1 MEIYNEIQTFTCN
14 KEMKEF
20 FKQMKRNKVNVSK
33 FIRDSVKKNMPEIK
47 QDNRKKATIN
57 DLNKSFNMFEN
68 NLKQWNQI

>member
-33 FIRDSVKKNMPEIK
+33 FIRDSVKKNMTEIK
-47 QDNRKKATIN
+47 QDKRKKPTLE
-57 DLNKSFNMFEN
+57 DLKRSFNLFEKE
-68 NLKQWNQI
+68 LL

>member
-33 FIRDSVKKNMPEIK
+33 FIKR
-47 QDNRKKATIN
+47 A
-57 DLNKSFNMFEN
+57 
-68 NLKQWNQI
+68 

>member
-1 MEIYNEIQTFTCN
+1 MEIYNEIQTFTCD

-47 QDNRKKATIN
+47 KDKRKKTTLT
-57 DLNKSFNMFEN
+57 DLKESLN
-68 NLKQWNQI
+68 NIF

>member
-1 MEIYNEIQTFTCN
+1 MEIYNEIQTFTCD

-47 QDNRKKATIN
+47 KDKRKKATLS
-57 DLNKSFNMFEN
+57 DLKESFCIFEN
-68 NLKQWNQI
+68 NLTKNK